1 MSFTPQNVCGF
12 LIRSRLMN
20 AEDMR
25 NMFQRWLADARDNAN
40 NLNQFT
46 KWLVANQYV
55 TEYQANLLAKGHGD
69 PDVYFLNQ
77 YKILD
82 RIGRGRMAGV
92 YKAMHTLG
100 QTVAIKVL
108 PPSRAKN
115 PQMLARFQRE
125 ARLAVRLKHPNV
137 VRSFQIGEA
146 NGLHYL
152 VMEHLEGE
160 TLDDVLQRRKRLPPP
175 RRYA

>member
-1 MSFTPQNVCGF
+1 MQWLFLPDRCMSFTPQNVCGF

-125 ARLAVRLKHPNV
+125 RGWRFASSTPTWSAHFKLAKQMAFTI
-137 VRSFQIGEA
+137 S
-146 NGLHYL
+146 
-152 VMEHLEGE
+152 
-160 TLDDVLQRRKRLPPP
+160 
-175 RRYA
+175 